1 MKTRWFLW
9 IVLGLLMV
17 LLSACG
23 GGTPQPYCDP
33 ASLTTVDLLQ
43 PPDGDLFVIGSSELQ
58 WAYASAACNPEGYR
72 AEVSTDST
80 FATGVLGAT
89 TTMPNSMGW
98 PIPLTAGTTYY
109 WRVRATVGT
118 DEGPWSPVWSF
129 TAVNACTANDL
140 AAPAPLFP
148 YEGQQFWYDAPAYQ
162 WNYPVI
168 TCAPEGYHL
177 QVSTDSGFNTT
188 IVDSTDNDP
197 SMMRIPTVNYADCT
211 VHYWRVAGRVNGVDG
226 PFSDTHSFYVNVA
239 GQCPTITCPMT
250 GLLAPDAIGP
260 GGYQII
266 SSTTVDLTWDYPGYC
281 EPEGYAIRLGTAYD
295 LDGLPLQ
302 GGTGIGETWQVSGL
316 QPGTQ
321 YWWDVAAIVPPAL
334 GPFSSPNSFF
344 VGPQCASSAEL
355 GVPDLISP
363 INGVEVNAPFA
374 WLHYQATSFGC
385 IPDGWALDLQTDPNF
400 GGTNLLQSFDFPG
413 TTVITDELNDCTT
426 YFWRVAAIQDNV
438 QGPWSATGSFFTND
452 AGNCAVSFIPEIP
465 HYYVEALI
473 DIPCYQGPGYAFD
486 ILGYLLQGETSALFA
501 QDLSEA
507 WFVID
512 NPDNEGTTCWVP
524 QADVETEADLDDL
537 PHWEGPDL
545 RVCTRGA
552 SEELCEEL
560 GGIYHSGGR
569 TTAAYCEC
577 P

>member
-9 IVLGLLMV
+9 IMLGSLMV

-33 ASLTTVDLLQ
+33 ANLTIVDLLQ

-80 FATGVLGAT
+80 FATGVFGAT

-129 TAVNACTANDL
+129 TAVDACTANDL

-177 QVSTDSGFNTT
+177 QVSTDAGFNTT

-197 SMMRIPTVNYADCT
+197 SMMRIPTVNYVDCT

-226 PFSDTHSFYVNVA
+226 PFSDTNSFFINVV
-239 GQCPTITCPMT
+239 GQCPTITCPMS
-250 GLLAPDAIGP
+250 GLLAPDALGP
-260 GGYQII
+260 GGYQVI

-281 EPEGYAIRLGTAYD
+281 EPEGYAIRLGTSYG

-302 GGTGIGETWQVSGL
+302 GGTGIGESLTVSGL

-334 GPFSSPNSFF
+334 GPFSSQNTFL
-344 VGPQCASSAEL
+344 VGPQCGSSAEL

-363 INGVEVNAPFA
+363 INGEEVNANFA

-400 GGTNLLQSFDFPG
+400 GGTNLLQSFNFPG
-413 TTVITDELNDCTT
+413 TTVITEELNDCTT
-426 YFWRVAAIQDNV
+426 YYWRAAAIQDGM
-438 QGPWSATGSFFTND
+438 QGPWSAIGNFFTND
-452 AGNCAVSFIPEIP
+452 SGLCAVSMIPDLYLEPIFD
-465 HYYVEALI
+465 L
-473 DIPCYQGPGYAFD
+473 PCYFGPGPQYDIEGYFLTGEISPVYAM
-486 ILGYLLQGETSALFA
+486 
-501 QDLSEA
+501 DLAEA
-507 WFVID
+507 WFVIE
-512 NPDNEGTTCWVP
+512 NPDALGSTCWVP
-524 QADVETEADLDDL
+524 EDGVEASGDTSMLPRWEA
-537 PHWEGPDL
+537 PDM
-545 RVCTRGA
+545 RVCTRGS
-552 SEELCEEL
+552 SEALCVEL
-560 GGIYHSGGR
+560 GGVYHPAVR